1 MGKNICK
8 KSNKKLVSGLY
19 KECLQPNNENT
30 NNPIKTWAKDL
41 SRCFSK
47 EGIQIANRHTKKMLK
62 LFNIVSQG
70 NTDQNHNEISFHTQE
85 GRTKKD

>member
-1 MGKNICK
+1 MDFIKIENLWLKRHYTGSEKTIHRMGKNICK

-47 EGIQIANRHTKKMLK
+47 EGIQIANKHTKKMLK
-62 LFNIVSQG
+62 LSI
-70 NTDQNHNEISFHTQE
+70 
-85 GRTKKD
+85 